1 MDYRSDA
8 PEILRDFLVYHET
21 IKGHSRKTTD
31 EYYLDLRTFFRFL
44 KQKKG
49 LVAYN
54 VPLEDISIKDIDLDF
69 VKTITLTE
77 IYEYLAF
84 LSRERP
90 RHANSKNTK
99 FGLNAKSRARKIAT
113 LRSYFN
119 YLTVKTKVLSKN
131 PVMDLDSPKTVKTLP
146 RYLSLEEST
155 QLLSAVDGPNKERDF
170 CILTLFLNCGLRIS
184 ELAGIDI
191 TDVRADSLRI
201 LGKGNKERIVFLNDA
216 CADALN
222 DYLLI
227 RRSVAAADKRALFL
241 SSRRTRISK
250 STIHSLVKNH
260 LLRAGLD
267 SSKYS
272 AHKLRHTAA
281 TLMLR
286 NGVDVRTLQE
296 LLGHEHLN
304 TTQIYTHV
312 ESDNLREAAQL
323 SPLSD
328 FRKST
333 GKPAKAEN
341 ESVHNKKDSKSG

>member
-21 IKGHSRKTTD
+21 IKGHSKKTTD
-31 EYYLDLRTFFRFL
+31 EYFLDLRTFFRFL

-49 LVAYN
+49 LTPQEAA
-54 VPLEDISIKDIDLDF
+54 LEDISIKDIDLDF
-69 VKTITLTE
+69 VKSITLTE

-84 LSRERP
+84 LSRDRP
-90 RHANSKNTK
+90 RHINSKSTK
-99 FGLNAKSRARKIAT
+99 YGLNAKSRARKIAT

-119 YLTVKTKVLSKN
+119 YLTVKTKVLTKN
-131 PVMDLDSPKTVKTLP
+131 PVMDLDTPKTAKTLP
-146 RYLSLEEST
+146 RYLSLNEST
-155 QLLSAVDGPNKERDF
+155 QLLSSVDGANKERDF

-184 ELAGIDI
+184 ELAGIDL
-191 TDVRADSLRI
+191 TDIRADSLRV
-201 LGKGNKERIVFLNDA
+201 LGKGSKERIVFLNDA

-222 DYLLI
+222 DYLQI
-227 RRSVAAADKRALFL
+227 RRAVAAVDKHALFL
-241 SSRRTRISK
+241 SARRIRISK

-312 ESDNLREAAQL
+312 ESDSLRAAAQL
-323 SPLSD
+323 SPLSN
-328 FRKST
+328 FKKSEKRP
-333 GKPAKAEN
+333 GPDE
-341 ESVHNKKDSKSG
+341 D